1 MRHTPFV
8 LLTALVFATVG
19 CTGGDDTGRD
29 DATSAT
35 DTQTSGVAATVSDTL
50 ATTTLD
56 DTTVPDPAV
65 SDTTAPDTAEP
76 DTAVSVTSDAQEQ
89 SRDVFSFADDDLCE
103 WVTEEDVAGFV
114 ATAFEWDG
122 TVTRSPPD
130 APSGGPTTCEWQLTA
145 DGDPTGI
152 LVATEAQWQS
162 FGGSPY
168 DLAALAVV
176 DYDDA
181 DPADIERAAVS
192 GHPALSEGVLVTAD
206 GWGQFA
212 FWVPPGDEY
221 LALMIDVPG
230 EELSYPIDDRVFWV
244 ADQFLRE
251 LGWVN

>member
-1 MRHTPFV
+1 MTHRPSV
-8 LLTALVFATVG
+8 LLTALVLAMAG
-19 CTGGDDTGRD
+19 CSGGDDDAATTAAD
-29 DATSAT
+29 TATSEVAT
-35 DTQTSGVAATVSDTL
+35 TTPDTL
-50 ATTTLD
+50 ATTT
-56 DTTVPDPAV
+56 VPDTMV
-65 SDTTAPDTAEP
+65 SDTAAPNT
-76 DTAVSVTSDAQEQ
+76 TVSVTSEAQET
-89 SRDVFSFADDDLCE
+89 SVDVFSFADDDLCE
-103 WVTEEDVAGFV
+103 WVTEDEVAGFV

-122 TVTRSPPD
+122 TVTQSPPD
-130 APSGGPTTCEWQLTA
+130 APLGGPTTCEWQLTA

-152 LVATEAQWQS
+152 LVATEAQWQT

-181 DPADIERAAVS
+181 DPAEIERAAVS

-212 FWVPPGDEY
+212 FWVPPRDQY

-230 EELSYPIDDRVFWV
+230 EELSYPIDDRVFSI